1 MRILFC
7 DDDPSVTALLQKYV
21 TEYFKEKGIDPPEY
35 ITYSSGD
42 QIIQDAPTADIA
54 FLDVEMPGVSGIT
67 AGVKL
72 KEQNPSVKI
81 LIVTSYPDYLDEA
94 MRFQV
99 FRYLSKP
106 IDKNRLFRNLQ
117 DAIFQYNTE
126 SKEYVIVTIDGIYKK
141 RAEEI
146 VCIQSSARKAIV
158 YTTTGTLISIEK
170 MQYWKD
176 YLTLPCFQEIH
187 RSFLI
192 NMRFV
197 YRITDDEVCLRY
209 GDHEVHAYM
218 AKRKYPHFK
227 EQYLQFMEG
236 IK

>member
-7 DDDPSVTALLQKYV
+7 DDDPMITNLLQKYV
-21 TEYFKEKGIDPPEY
+21 ADFFKERSLELPEY
-35 ITYSSGD
+35 VTYNSGD
-42 QIIQDAPTADIA
+42 QIIQESPKVDIA
-54 FLDVEMPGVSGIT
+54 FLDVEMPGVSGIH

-106 IDKNRLFRNLQ
+106 IDKNRLFRNLK

-126 SKEYVIVTIDGIYKK
+126 SKEYVIVTSDGIYTRK
-141 RAEEI
+141 AEEI
-146 VCIQSSARKAIV
+146 VCVQSSVRKTIV
-158 YTTTGTLISIEK
+158 YTTTGILISVEK
-170 MQYWKD
+170 MQYWKEQ
-176 YLTLPCFQEIH
+176 LTLPCFQEIH
-187 RSFLI
+187 RSYII

-197 YRITDDEVCLRY
+197 YRITNDEVCLRY
-209 GDHEVHAYM
+209 GEHEVHAYL
-218 AKRKYPHFK
+218 ARRKYPHFK

>member
-7 DDDPSVTALLQKYV
+7 DDDPTITNLLQKYV
-21 TEYFKEKGIDPPEY
+21 TEFFKERSLELPEY
-35 ITYSSGD
+35 VTYNSGD
-42 QIIQDAPTADIA
+42 QIIQESPKVDIA
-54 FLDVEMPGVSGIT
+54 FLDVEMPGVSGIH

-72 KEQNPSVKI
+72 KEQNQSVKI

-106 IDKNRLFRNLQ
+106 IDKNRLFRNLK

-126 SKEYVIVTIDGIYKK
+126 SKEYIIVTSDGMYTRK
-141 RAEEI
+141 AEEI
-146 VCIQSSARKAIV
+146 VCIQASARKTIV
-158 YTTTGTLISIEK
+158 YTTTGTLTSVEK
-170 MQYWKD
+170 MQNWKEQ
-176 YLTLPCFQEIH
+176 LTLPCFQEIH
-187 RSFLI
+187 RSYII

-197 YRITDDEVCLRY
+197 YSITDDEVCLRY
-209 GDHEVHAYM
+209 GEHEVYAYL
-218 AKRKYPHFK
+218 ARRKCPHFK

-236 IK
+236 TK